1 VVFGDRVKEIGDR
14 AFAFTALK
22 SITFGNNITT
32 IGDNVFEACSK
43 LEKIVVG
50 ENVTSLG
57 GSITSQCENIKSITV
72 KSTKLKEEN
81 CGYGSSAPFG
91 GLSNSVATK
100 VPKGKTEEYGFLW
113 TDNWVDASG
122 YVNIAFNSDYAYMAG
137 LCKRGET
144 LSGDVVVPETFT
156 YDGVNYRVVA
166 IGCSPADFFSDIT
179 SIQLPA
185 TVKEIANTAFKDCSK
200 LKTVTIPESAEIR
213 SIGELAFHNCTSLK
227 EIHIN
232 AEIVGRFAFLGCTSL
247 TKVTFGDN
255 VKEIGYGAFENTGIK
270 SITFGKNITTIGDLA
285 VSDCAKL
292 TEITIGSKVASI
304 GQKIDQ
310 NCKKLKKVN
319 IKSKKLTVSN
329 CGWRTGATLLPAFC
343 NDSGKVTITVPKSKL
358 AAYKKF
364 LADKSATIKS

>member
-1 VVFGDRVKEIGDR
+1 
-14 AFAFTALK
+14 
-22 SITFGNNITT
+22 
-32 IGDNVFEACSK
+32 
-43 LEKIVVG
+43 
-50 ENVTSLG
+50 
-57 GSITSQCENIKSITV
+57 
-72 KSTKLKEEN
+72 
-81 CGYGSSAPFG
+81 
-91 GLSNSVATK
+91 
-100 VPKGKTEEYGFLW
+100 
-113 TDNWVDASG
+113 
-122 YVNIAFNSDYAYMAG
+122 MAG

-144 LSGDVVVPETFT
+144 LSGDVVIPETFT

-166 IGCSPADFFSDIT
+166 IGIAAFGDSNDEIT
-179 SIQLPA
+179 SVQLPA
-185 TVKEIANTAFKDCSK
+185 TVKEIDGFSNCSK

-292 TEITIGSKVASI
+292 TEITIGSKVASL
-304 GQKIDQ
+304 GQNIDQ
-310 NCKKLKKVN
+310 NCKKLKKVTIN
-319 IKSKKLTVSN
+319 SKKLTSAN
-329 CGWRTGATLLPAFC
+329 CGRRTGATLLPAFC